1 MSDFFIGFVVGMI
14 TAFPWAL
21 VIIAVLSAEKGKKHE

>member
-1 MSDFFIGFVVGMI
+1 MSDFFIGFIVGMI

-21 VIIAVLSAEKGKKHE
+21 VIIAVLSAGKEKKHE